1 MPELPEVETVR
12 RVLGP
17 LCAGRRIERVSVRRP
32 EVIAHPGA
40 EEFCARLAGREIA
53 GLGRRGKFLSILLAD
68 GGRVTLHLRMTGCLL
83 LAPADHP
90 EERHTH
96 VVFALD
102 GGEEL
107 RFSDMRRFG
116 RFWLLEAGEED
127 ERSGAGKLGPEP
139 FDPAL
144 TAGYLQSRFGARKK
158 AVKECLMEQEAVA
171 GIGNIYSDEIL
182 FAARIHPARAAN
194 TLSAEEWGRLAAA
207 IPERLAYFIEKNA
220 ITAEDY
226 LATKGKDYRNTP
238 YLQVY
243 GHEGDPCPACGAPL
257 RRMVI
262 GGRSSVFCPRCQG
275 DEPC

>member
-116 RFWLLEAGEED
+116 R
-127 ERSGAGKLGPEP
+127 ERRTSA
-139 FDPAL
+139 
-144 TAGYLQSRFGARKK
+144 
-158 AVKECLMEQEAVA
+158 
-171 GIGNIYSDEIL
+171 
-182 FAARIHPARAAN
+182 AARE
-194 TLSAEEWGRLAAA
+194 SWGRS
-207 IPERLAYFIEKNA
+207 
-220 ITAEDY
+220 
-226 LATKGKDYRNTP
+226 
-238 YLQVY
+238 
-243 GHEGDPCPACGAPL
+243 PL
-257 RRMVI
+257 TRR
-262 GGRSSVFCPRCQG
+262 
-275 DEPC
+275 

>member
-40 EEFCARLAGREIA
+40 EEFCTRLAGREIA

-102 GGEEL
+102 AIQDPVSLFEPVYHDGGDTVYITNTGKKYHRDGCSSL
-107 RFSDMRRFG
+107 SKSKIPKTRS
-116 RFWLLEAGEED
+116 EA
-127 ERSGAGKLGPEP
+127 
-139 FDPAL
+139 
-144 TAGYLQSRFGARKK
+144 
-158 AVKECLMEQEAVA
+158 EAM
-171 GIGNIYSDEIL
+171 GL
-182 FAARIHPARAAN
+182 
-194 TLSAEEWGRLAAA
+194 
-207 IPERLAYFIEKNA
+207 
-220 ITAEDY
+220 
-226 LATKGKDYRNTP
+226 
-238 YLQVY
+238 
-243 GHEGDPCPACGAPL
+243 
-257 RRMVI
+257 
-262 GGRSSVFCPRCQG
+262 
-275 DEPC
+275 EPCKNCRP

>member
-1 MPELPEVETVR
+1 MPELPEGETVR

-40 EEFCARLAGREIA
+40 EEFCARLAGRETA

-107 RFSDMRRFG
+107 RFSDMRRWPYWHTTIRVAF
-116 RFWLLEAGEED
+116 RF
-127 ERSGAGKLGPEP
+127 R
-139 FDPAL
+139 PAKICIRRL
-144 TAGYLQSRFGARKK
+144 RFGKH
-158 AVKECLMEQEAVA
+158 L
-171 GIGNIYSDEIL
+171 I
-182 FAARIHPARAAN
+182 
-194 TLSAEEWGRLAAA
+194 WW
-207 IPERLAYFIEKNA
+207 AY
-220 ITAEDY
+220 
-226 LATKGKDYRNTP
+226 R
-238 YLQVY
+238 
-243 GHEGDPCPACGAPL
+243 C
-257 RRMVI
+257 
-262 GGRSSVFCPRCQG
+262 SSTFW
-275 DEPC
+275 